1 MTKSEGIAAIF
12 DQYVMQ
18 TYSPT
23 ATLVSGKGCRV
34 HNPERN
40 VFMDF
45 TAGLAVHNVGHCHPK
60 VVEAIQ
66 KQVAALG
73 HVSNLFYTTGQA
85 LLAQRLS
92 RLALGGKCFFCN
104 SGAEANEAMI
114 KLARAWGHEKGKYEI
129 ITMQNSFH
137 GRTLAT
143 LTATGQSKIQK
154 GFEPLPI
161 GFAYAEF
168 NNLESVEAA
177 VGEQTV
183 AVMLEAVQGEG
194 GVLPATEEFVVGL
207 RKLCD
212 EKGLLL
218 LFDEVQC
225 GMGRTG
231 KWFGWQHYPVKPD
244 AFTLAKALADGIPM
258 GALVATPEL
267 SVVFNPGMHASTFG
281 GNPVSC
287 AAAMAVMDVIEEEGL
302 LNHAEHMGELLAE
315 GLKMFIDQ
323 HDQILDV
330 RGKGLMIGMVVEGNA
345 KEIVDTCRQMGLL
358 CCAAGEHVVRF
369 LPPLTVKE
377 SDIEEAL
384 EMVGDALNEIYGEDE
399 DESEGETDED
409 EKTF

>member
-1 MTKSEGIAAIF
+1 MKSDDIAVLF
-12 DQYVMQ
+12 DHYVMR
-18 TYSPT
+18 TYAPT
-23 ATLVSGKGCRV
+23 ATLVRGTGYKV
-34 HNPERN
+34 QNPEKN
-40 VFMDF
+40 TFMDF
-45 TAGLAVHNVGHCHPK
+45 TSGLAVHNVGHCHPK
-60 VVEAIQ
+60 VVKAVQ
-66 KQVAALG
+66 DQVATLG
-73 HVSNLFYTTGQA
+73 HTSNLFYTPGQA

-92 RLALGGKCFFCN
+92 KLSLGGKCFFCN

-168 NNLESVEAA
+168 NNLESVSEA
-177 VGEQTV
+177 VNEQTV

-194 GVLPATEEFVVGL
+194 GVMPATEEFVVGL
-207 RKLCD
+207 RRLCN

-231 KWFGWQHYPVKPD
+231 KWFGWQHYSVKPD

-258 GALVATPEL
+258 GALVATPAL
-267 SVVFNPGMHASTFG
+267 SDVFKPGMHASTFG

-287 AAAMAVMDVIEEEGL
+287 AAAMAVIEVIEEEGL
-302 LNHAEHMGELLAE
+302 LDNAAKMGNLFLE
-315 GLKMFIDQ
+315 GLRMFVEKYDQ
-323 HDQILDV
+323 VLDV
-330 RGKGLMIGMVVEGNA
+330 RGKGLMTGMIVEGSA
-345 KEIVDTCRQMGLL
+345 KEIVDVCREMGLL
-358 CCAAGEHVVRF
+358 CCVAGEHVVRF
-369 LPPLTVKE
+369 LPPLNVKE
-377 SDIEEAL
+377 SDIEEAIEYL
-384 EMVGDALNEIYGEDE
+384 GDALEELYGETEEE
-399 DESEGETDED
+399 DGEADD
-409 EKTF
+409 

>member
-1 MTKSEGIAAIF
+1 MSKSDDIAALF
-12 DQYVMQ
+12 NQYVMS
-18 TYSPT
+18 TYAPT
-23 ATLVSGKGCRV
+23 ATLVEGNGCKVYTPDKPRK
-34 HNPERN
+34 

-45 TAGLAVHNVGHCHPK
+45 TSGIAVHNVGHCHPK
-60 VVEAIQ
+60 VVKAIQ
-66 KQVAALG
+66 DQVATLG
-73 HVSNLFYTTGQA
+73 HVSNLFYTPGQA

-92 RLALGGKCFFCN
+92 KMSLGGKCFFCN

-143 LTATGQSKIQK
+143 LTATGQSKVQK

-168 NNLESVEAA
+168 NNLESVKSLITD
-177 VGEQTV
+177 QTV

-194 GVLPATEEFVVGL
+194 GVLPATDEFVCGL

-212 EKGLLL
+212 EKKILL

-244 AFTLAKALADGIPM
+244 AFTLAKAIADGIPM
-258 GALVATPEL
+258 GALVATPAL
-267 SVVFNPGMHASTFG
+267 SNVFKPGMHAATFG
-281 GNPVSC
+281 GNPVAC
-287 AAAMAVMDVIEEEGL
+287 AAAMAVIEVIEEEKL
-302 LNHAEHMGELLAE
+302 LDHARKMGELFVDGLMMFAE
-315 GLKMFIDQ
+315 KYDQ
-323 HDQILDV
+323 VLDV
-330 RGKGLMIGMVVEGNA
+330 RGKGLMIGMIVDGSA
-345 KEIVDTCRQMGLL
+345 KEIVDRCREMGLL

-369 LPPLTVKE
+369 LPPLNVKE
-377 SDIEEAL
+377 SNIEEVLDMIGEVL
-384 EMVGDALNEIYGEDE
+384 EELYGG
-399 DESEGETDED
+399 DESEDEGGESE
-409 EKTF
+409 E